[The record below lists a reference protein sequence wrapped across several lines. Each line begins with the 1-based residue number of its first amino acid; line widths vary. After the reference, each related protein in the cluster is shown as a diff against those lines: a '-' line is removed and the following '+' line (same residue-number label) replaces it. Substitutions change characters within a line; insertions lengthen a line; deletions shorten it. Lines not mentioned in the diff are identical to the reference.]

1 MKIEHVALYCR
12 DLEKT
17 REFFQEFFG
26 AKAGALYR
34 NSKGFSS
41 YFLTFD
47 DGARLEI
54 MNFPDLAP
62 DTGNGRRCGF
72 IHLALLL
79 SVLYQFLHLFIGNEV
94 ALYSRRFGAS
104 NRREQHV
111 AVSYELLGSYSVEY
125 CSGVN
130 L

>member
-54 MNFPDLAP
+54 MNFPISRLTPGTAGAAASSTSPSAP
-62 DTGNGRRCGF
+62 EAGRT
-72 IHLALLL
+72 LTA
-79 SVLYQFLHLFIGNEV
+79 
-94 ALYSRRFGAS
+94 
-104 NRREQHV
+104 
-111 AVSYELLGSYSVEY
+111 
-125 CSGVN
+125 
-130 L
+130 

>member
-72 IHLALLL
+72 IHLALSTGSRENVDGLTERL
-79 SVLYQFLHLFIGNEV
+79 RSAGYQVVSGPRVTGDGYHESQIIGIEGLVLEITV
-94 ALYSRRFGAS
+94 
-104 NRREQHV
+104 
-111 AVSYELLGSYSVEY
+111 
-125 CSGVN
+125 
-130 L
+130 

>member
-34 NSKGFSS
+34 NSQGFSP

-72 IHLALLL
+72 IHLALSTGSGENVDSLTEKL
-79 SVLYQFLHLFIGNEV
+79 RAAGYQVVSGPRVTGDGYYESQITGIEGLVL
-94 ALYSRRFGAS
+94 
-104 NRREQHV
+104 
-111 AVSYELLGSYSVEY
+111 ELTV
-125 CSGVN
+125 
-130 L
+130 

>member
-26 AKAGALYR
+26 AKARALYR
-34 NSKGFSS
+34 NKIGFSS

-54 MNFPDLAP
+54 MHFDDLAP
-62 DTGNGRRCGF
+62 DTGSGRRCGF
-72 IHLALLL
+72 IHLALSTGSRENVDSLTGKL
-79 SVLYQFLHLFIGNEV
+79 RSAGYQVASGPRVTGDGYYESQIIGIEGLVL
-94 ALYSRRFGAS
+94 
-104 NRREQHV
+104 
-111 AVSYELLGSYSVEY
+111 ELTV
-125 CSGVN
+125 
-130 L
+130 